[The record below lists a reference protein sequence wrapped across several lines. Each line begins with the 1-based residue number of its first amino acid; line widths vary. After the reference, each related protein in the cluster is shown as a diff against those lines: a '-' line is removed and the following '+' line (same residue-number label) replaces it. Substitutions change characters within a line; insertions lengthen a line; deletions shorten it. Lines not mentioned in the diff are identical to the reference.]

1 MQRLHSGNYVLPDEK
16 FPRTYTSN
24 WVEPASLSSH
34 FKADCTA
41 RTIGRSNVIRWF
53 HTFTVKKGACEMF
66 RNIYRAMVLSRT
78 QSAVTKVANSL
89 SEKTLKDIGYSRS
102 DLVRTAVETVTKELD
117 QADLKRAQIASSTKT
132 VNSPIENASLS
143 PVIVLSSIGP
153 SLQQRLLRG

>member
-1 MQRLHSGNYVLPDEK
+1 
-16 FPRTYTSN
+16 
-24 WVEPASLSSH
+24 
-34 FKADCTA
+34 
-41 RTIGRSNVIRWF
+41 
-53 HTFTVKKGACEMF
+53 MF

-78 QSAVTKVANSL
+78 KSVVTKVANSL
-89 SEKTLKDIGYSRS
+89 SEKTLKDIGFSRS

-143 PVIVLSSIGP
+143 LVVVLSSIGP